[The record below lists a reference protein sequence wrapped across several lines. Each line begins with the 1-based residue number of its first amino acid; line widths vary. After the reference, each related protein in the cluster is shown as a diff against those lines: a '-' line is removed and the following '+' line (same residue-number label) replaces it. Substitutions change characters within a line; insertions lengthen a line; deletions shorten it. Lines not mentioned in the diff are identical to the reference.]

1 VGFDLIS
8 RAAAYEVLH
17 PKLVKSYLMDA
28 LLQKRTVAGKQNS
41 TMHVHSAKRRN
52 RVRKKGSNQQGLAGT
67 VDLRRER
74 LLDRRLFTTGLLFI
88 QHSSGR
94 TMRQTVAEWRTTRD
108 VLNIGQGAQYE
119 LTIKSQT
126 AKTCRSAPC
135 TSDNH

>member
-67 VDLRRER
+67 VD
-74 LLDRRLFTTGLLFI
+74 
-88 QHSSGR
+88 
-94 TMRQTVAEWRTTRD
+94 
-108 VLNIGQGAQYE
+108 
-119 LTIKSQT
+119 
-126 AKTCRSAPC
+126 
-135 TSDNH
+135 